1 MSNVQSFASRLHV
14 VYGSTPEPTP
24 VPEMEQGYE
33 DGLAQ
38 ALEEARAA
46 RALEQTLFEE
56 RLEAIS
62 IEVREAHAAWLKSLE
77 APLAGLATA
86 IAAKVIGTEVGCDRD
101 LKGAPSGG
109 MQSWVNQALQEISH
123 ATHCRIRINLA
134 GRKLHVQ
141 PVDGLPVEIVDDPSL
156 PLGCVIETDSGT
168 IDARVDTMLA
178 EALEA
183 IREAA

>member
-1 MSNVQSFASRLHV
+1 LSNVQSFASRLHV
-14 VYGSTPEPTP
+14 VYGSAPEPAP
-24 VPEMEQGYE
+24 VDEVARGYA

-38 ALEEARAA
+38 AIDEARATRAAEQALFAKRIEALASEA
-46 RALEQTLFEE
+46 RQT
-56 RLEAIS
+56 
-62 IEVREAHAAWLKSLE
+62 HAEWLKSLE
-77 APLAGLATA
+77 APLAGLATV
-86 IAAKVIGTEVGCDRD
+86 IAAKVIGAEVSSERVQAWVEGA
-101 LKGAPSGG
+101 LKE
-109 MQSWVNQALQEISH
+109 VTN

-134 GRKLHVQ
+134 GRDLTVR
-141 PVDGLPVEIVDDPSL
+141 PVDGMPVEIVDDPSL